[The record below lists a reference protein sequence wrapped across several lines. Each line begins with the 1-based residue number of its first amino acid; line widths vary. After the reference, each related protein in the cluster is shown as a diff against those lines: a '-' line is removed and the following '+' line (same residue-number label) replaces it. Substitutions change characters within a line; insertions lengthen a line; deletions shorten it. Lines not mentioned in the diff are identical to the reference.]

1 MAVSKQFF
9 PIIDYNYDESR
20 KFLKKKKL
28 DDGIDPER
36 IINTHKK
43 LMENRTR
50 EKKSTSRLEDSF
62 VNAGQVGSLFK
73 LDGKAIKVDDF
84 GRKKLARDTEFNLL
98 KRFKNIKESQPKSTG
113 KNRKEINE
121 INAGK
126 WMNAPDDL
134 KLTSDG
140 MIISEYE
147 LANCDFKKLIK
158 IQRKAAEKCITKSQK
173 QDWSFCQE
181 LILKNAYTQLI
192 KQLAAIH
199 KEKQTHGDLHGGNI
213 LVSIRKTDKGFSKI
227 AFKLHDRAPWSG
239 INWVM
244 DKSVHSDFLS
254 RHPGFEEALEKISK
268 YEHYNLNKYE
278 QLEEVVRE
286 NLSLLQAW
294 DMDMLWTDLNIYLDK
309 VIDSNSENWVLRI
322 VQLWY
327 DQICNGLQFL
337 SNCDNA
343 IQALNSS
350 WCSKFRNDLNTMN
363 HEWDWADDELK

>member
-1 MAVSKQFF
+1 MKFGKQFF
-9 PIIDYNYDESR
+9 PVINYNYDEAR
-20 KFLKKKKL
+20 KFLKKK
-28 DDGIDPER
+28 IDPER
-36 IINTHKK
+36 IINAHKK
-43 LMENRTR
+43 LVKNRKR
-50 EKKSTSRLEDSF
+50 EEKPIPRLEDSF

-98 KRFKNIKESQPKSTG
+98 ERFKKIKESQPESTG
-113 KNRKEINE
+113 KNRKKISE

-134 KLTSDG
+134 KLTFDG

-158 IQRKAAEKCITKSQK
+158 IQRKAAENCVTISQK
-173 QDWSFCQE
+173 GDWSFVQE

-199 KEKQTHGDLHGGNI
+199 KDNQTHGDLHSGNI
-213 LVSIRKTDKGFSKI
+213 LVSIRKTKKGFSKI

-244 DKSVHSDFLS
+244 DKSVHADFLS
-254 RHPGFEEALEKISK
+254 RHPGFEKDFDKISK
-268 YEHYNLNKYE
+268 YEHYNLNRYNE
-278 QLEEVVRE
+278 LEKVVHD
-286 NLSLLQAW
+286 NLPLLQAW
-294 DMDMLWTDLNIYLDK
+294 DVDMLWKDLSIYLDK
-309 VIDSNSENWVLRI
+309 VIDSNNEDWVLR
-322 VQLWY
+322 VTRPWY
-327 DQICNGLQFL
+327 DQFDVGLRFLNNCN
-337 SNCDNA
+337 NA

-350 WCSKFRNDLNTMN
+350 WCSKFRQDLNNLN
-363 HEWDWADDELK
+363 HKWDWTDDKLK

>member
-1 MAVSKQFF
+1 MKFGKQFF
-9 PIIDYNYDESR
+9 PVINYNYDESR
-20 KFLKKKKL
+20 KFLKKKRL

-43 LMENRTR
+43 LMENRMC

-98 KRFKNIKESQPKSTG
+98 KRFKKIKESQPESTG
-113 KNRKEINE
+113 KNRKKISE

-158 IQRKAAEKCITKSQK
+158 IQRKAAENCVTRSQK
-173 QDWSFCQE
+173 GDWSFVQE

-199 KEKQTHGDLHGGNI
+199 KDNQTHGDLHGGNI
-213 LVSIRKTDKGFSKI
+213 LISIRKTKKGFNKI
-227 AFKLHDRAPWSG
+227 AFKLPDRAPWSG
-239 INWVM
+239 INCVT
-244 DKSVHSDFLS
+244 DKSVHADFLS
-254 RHPGFEEALEKISK
+254 RHPGFEKDLDKISK
-268 YEHYNLNKYE
+268 YKHYNLNKYNE
-278 QLEEVVRE
+278 LEKVIRD
-286 NLSLLQAW
+286 NLPLLQAW
-294 DMDMLWTDLNIYLDK
+294 DMNMLWTDLNIYIDE
-309 VIDSNSENWVLRI
+309 VIDSNSKDWICKITEP
-322 VQLWY
+322 WY
-327 DQICNGLQFL
+327 DEFDLGLQFL
-337 SNCDNA
+337 GNCDNA
-343 IQALNSS
+343 MQALDSS
-350 WCSKFRNDLNTMN
+350 WCYKFREDLNTLN
-363 HEWDWADDELK
+363 HEWDWTDDELK